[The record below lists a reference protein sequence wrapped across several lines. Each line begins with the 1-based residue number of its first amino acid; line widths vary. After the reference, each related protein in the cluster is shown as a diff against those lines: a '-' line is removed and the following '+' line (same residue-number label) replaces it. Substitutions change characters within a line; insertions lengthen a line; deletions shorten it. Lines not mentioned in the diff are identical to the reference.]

1 MKRILLILVLLCTTI
16 AQSQEKTFE
25 KEVSK
30 ISKRI
35 ERITKQQ
42 KDSLKEKVIDIDKKL
57 DNAEIT
63 KTTAETLKN
72 LFVVW

>member
-1 MKRILLILVLLCTTI
+1 MKRILLILVLLCANI

-35 ERITKQQ
+35 EKITKQQ
-42 KDSLKEKVIDIDKKL
+42 KDSLKSKVMDIDKKL
-57 DNAEIT
+57 NKI
-63 KTTAETLKN
+63 LKLIANN
-72 LFVVW
+72 LSLPPF